1 MDTKTINSLLIV
13 DDDKS
18 KLAALSDILKID
30 YTVHVASD
38 GASAIRTAEEF
49 MPDLVLLDIIM
60 PDMDGF
66 QVFDAL
72 RTTEKTS
79 DIPVILITEPGDGS
93 DLKKGLQLGA
103 VDYISKP
110 FDDMIVKLRVRHQIQ
125 IINLLRTIGQLST
138 VDQLTNIPNRRSFDD
153 RLKSEWG
160 RAVRENLPLCLLMI
174 DIDHFKSYNETYGHQ
189 QGDKAL
195 NRIAQV
201 INQTIKRS
209 SDFAARWRGEEFV
222 VLLPNLGYTGGLA
235 MGESIR
241 ERVEET
247 EIPCDNGDK
256 TKLTISIGV
265 NAYTPTSSCVI
276 DNFILGADNAL
287 STAKNSG
294 RNKVC
299 LYE

>member
-1 MDTKTINSLLIV
+1 MDTKMINSLLIV

-18 KLAALSDILKID
+18 KLEALSDILKND

-38 GASAIRTAEEF
+38 GVSAIKIAEEL
-49 MPDLVLLDIIM
+49 MPDLVLLDIM

-66 QVFDAL
+66 QVFDTL
-72 RTTEKTS
+72 HTTKRTAN
-79 DIPVILITEPGDGS
+79 IPVILITELGDSS

-110 FDDMIVKLRVRHQIQ
+110 FDDTIIKLRVRHQIQ
-125 IINLLRTIGQLST
+125 IINQLRTIEQLST
-138 VDQLTNIPNRRSFDD
+138 IDQLTDIPNRRSFDE

-160 RAVRENLPLCLLMI
+160 RAVRESLPLCLLMI
-174 DIDHFKSYNETYGHQ
+174 DIDHFKDYNDAYGHQ

-209 SDFAARWRGEEFV
+209 SDFAARWEGEEFV

-241 ERVEET
+241 ERVGET
-247 EIPCDNGDK
+247 EIPDDNGDK

-276 DNFILGADNAL
+276 DNFIQGADKAL
-287 STAKNSG
+287 YVAKSSG
-294 RNKVC
+294 RNNVC
-299 LYE
+299 LFE